1 MNRGWGPGPPSSLSV
16 KFQGLQGLRLS
27 TPPLPRWLLE
37 VNASPSLTASSQEDY
52 ELKTCLLEDT
62 LHIVD
67 MEAR

>member
-1 MNRGWGPGPPSSLSV
+1 MHPLTSQGDSCGSTSGKPQALLLSL
-16 KFQGLQGLRLS
+16 F
-27 TPPLPRWLLE
+27 RWLLE

-62 LHIVD
+62 LHVVD

>member
-1 MNRGWGPGPPSSLSV
+1 MAQTKKKKDPS
-16 KFQGLQGLRLS
+16 
-27 TPPLPRWLLE
+27 LPRWLLE